1 MEPGAAVTAKPLDKA
16 RDGNTNQLNLFLYK
30 TETNPAWRNM
40 DNPVHVKPGERGH
53 PPLALN
59 LYYLV
64 TAYGKNDEETLSHR
78 LLGRAMSTLHDH
90 PVLSRE
96 EIKSALSEAD
106 LDEQLERIRITSE
119 PLSLDEMSKMWTS
132 FQSQYR
138 VSAAYQLSVVLIDSA
153 RASQA
158 PLPVLTRGE
167 NDKGVQAQ
175 PNLIAPFP
183 TLEEIIL
190 ADEHPNARLGDTLTL
205 RGHHL
210 DGDSVTVN
218 FANPRLDLPLALS
231 SLAGASASELQV
243 KIPDETDDPGAPA
256 DWVVGHYTVTVI
268 ISKAGEPD
276 RTTNELYMAA
286 APLIESI
293 TPDPAVLDS
302 EGIVNLTITVKPE
315 VRPEQRA
322 ALLLGDREVLADDH
336 PTQTDT
342 IDFTVTDAPL
352 GEHYVRVRVDGVDSL
367 LIDRSVSPPVF
378 DATQRVTIST

>member
-1 MEPGAAVTAKPLDKA
+1 MEPGAAVTAMPLDKA

-40 DNPVHVKPGERGH
+40 DNPVHVKPGEKGH

-96 EIKSALSEAD
+96 EIKAALSEAD

-132 FQSQYR
+132 FQSHYR
-138 VSAAYQLSVVLIDSA
+138 VSAAYQLSVVLIESA
-153 RASQA
+153 RASRT

-175 PNLIAPFP
+175 PNLIPPFP
-183 TLEEIIL
+183 TLEQIIL
-190 ADEHPNARLGDTLTL
+190 VDEQPSARLGDTLTL

-210 DGDSVTVN
+210 NGDSVTMN

-231 SLAGASASELQV
+231 SLAGATASELQV
-243 KIPDETDDPGAPA
+243 KIPDETDDAGAPA
-256 DWVVGHYTVTVI
+256 DWVVGHYTVIVI
-268 ISKAGEPD
+268 ISRAGEPD
-276 RTTNELYMAA
+276 RTTNELSMAV

-302 EGIVNLTITVKPE
+302 EGDVNLTITVKPE

-322 ALLLGDREVLADDH
+322 VLLLGDREVLADDH
-336 PTQTDT
+336 STQTDT
-342 IDFTVTDAPL
+342 IDFTVVDAPL
-352 GEHYVRVRVDGVDSL
+352 GEHFVRVRIDGVDSL

-378 DATQRVTIST
+378 NATQRVTIST